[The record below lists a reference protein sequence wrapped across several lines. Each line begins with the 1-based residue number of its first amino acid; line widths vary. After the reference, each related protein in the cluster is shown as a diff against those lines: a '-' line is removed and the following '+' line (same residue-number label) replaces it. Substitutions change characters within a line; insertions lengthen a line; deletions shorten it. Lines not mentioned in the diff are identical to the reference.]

1 MPEIDKLLTEVGKS
15 QFTYRLDSKTLALL
29 YLIPSWLVCPNCPY
43 AINQF
48 KLVQLT
54 NQELVG
60 THRSF
65 GTDLFN
71 LDHLEK
77 SKAGNNRVIHIQ
89 IIANYKYS

>member
-60 THRSF
+60 AIVFEET
-65 GTDLFN
+65 TKA
-71 LDHLEK
+71 K
-77 SKAGNNRVIHIQ
+77 S
-89 IIANYKYS
+89 NYRGYN